1 MLGRRFARLRPRP
14 ADQRVADLGK
24 HTSLLPPPKVVVDG
38 LPRGQVVGQIAPL
51 AACCEDIE
59 DGVDDF
65 AQGIV
70 SGKSACFDFVAVEG
84 AFENRFE
91 DCPFVVGQVCLVG
104 LACDGLY
111 SR

>member
-38 LPRGQVVGQIAPL
+38 LSRGQVVGELSPL

-59 DGVDDF
+59 DGVRDF
-65 AQGIV
+65 AQGVV
-70 SGKSACFDFVAVEG
+70 SGVSACFDFVAVEG
-84 AFENRFE
+84 AFEGGFK

>member
-1 MLGRRFARLRPRP
+1 MHGDSLRVFENTLSTLNRP
-14 ADQRVADLGK
+14 
-24 HTSLLPPPKVVVDG
+24 TNG

-65 AQGIV
+65 AQWVV
-70 SGKSACFDFVAVEG
+70 SGKSACFSLVAVEG
-84 AFENRFE
+84 AFENGLE

>member
-1 MLGRRFARLRPRP
+1 MLGRVLARLRPRP
-14 ADQRVADLGK
+14 ANQRVAYLGDNAA
-24 HTSLLPPPKVVVDG
+24 LVPAPKVVVDG

-59 DGVDDF
+59 DGVRDF
-65 AQGIV
+65 AQGVV
-70 SGKSACFDFVAVEG
+70 SGVSACFGLVAVEG
-84 AFENRFE
+84 AFEDGFK

>member
-1 MLGRRFARLRPRP
+1 MHGDSLRVFGNTLSALNRP
-14 ADQRVADLGK
+14 
-24 HTSLLPPPKVVVDG
+24 TNG

-51 AACCEDIE
+51 AACFEDIE
-59 DGVDDF
+59 DGVRDF
-65 AQGIV
+65 AQGVV
-70 SGKSACFDFVAVEG
+70 SGVSACFDFVAVEG
-84 AFENRFE
+84 AFEDGFE